1 MSRSIS
7 GLRAWIFQRIT
18 AIYLAVFVPVAL
30 GYLLFYPVT
39 SYQPWVEL
47 LSSPWV
53 NTSLL
58 LFVFAILLHG
68 WIGIRDVVIDYVQPF
83 PARMVLLVLVGLG
96 LVACGV
102 WAARI
107 LFNVK
112 GVV

>member
-1 MSRSIS
+1 VSRSIS

-18 AIYLAVFVPVAL
+18 AIYLAVFVPIAL
-30 GYLLFYPVT
+30 GYLFFSPVT
-39 SYQPWVEL
+39 NYQQWVEL

-83 PARMVLLVLVGLG
+83 PARIGLLVLVGLG
-96 LVACGV
+96 LVACGA

-107 LFNVK
+107 LFNVI

>member
-1 MSRSIS
+1 MSQSIS

-18 AIYLAVFVPVAL
+18 AIYLAVFVPIAL
-30 GYLLFYPVT
+30 GYLLFFPVT
-39 SYQPWVEL
+39 SYQSWIEL
-47 LSSPWV
+47 LSSSWV

-83 PARMVLLVLVGLG
+83 PARMMLLVLVGLG
-96 LVACGV
+96 LIVCGV